1 MYSSGGANDRYGPSR
16 GGGRGGGPGGYYGG
30 GAGGGGG
37 GGFSAQRGADYGS
50 TLTAIDWRSANL
62 SKFEKDFY
70 QEHPHVANMTEE
82 ESEIIRK
89 EKQITLLGQSTKKIP
104 KPIRTFE
111 EASFPDYVLD
121 ELYKLGFKE
130 PTPIQVQGWPVA
142 LSGRDLI
149 GIADTGSGKTLA
161 FLLPGIV
168 HINAQPYLQPG
179 DGPIVLV
186 LAPTRELAVQIQQ
199 EANKF
204 GSSSRIKNTCVYGG
218 APKAPQARDLSN
230 GVEICIATPG
240 RLIDFL
246 GSSRTNLRRVTYLCL
261 DEADRMLDMGF
272 EPQIRKIVNQIRPDR
287 QTLMWSATWPKEVQ
301 SLARDLCKEDPVHI
315 NIGSM
320 DLKACHTI
328 KQYVEV
334 IQEYAKRPRLRRLIN
349 KIITEDAK
357 ILIFVETKRGADDL
371 TRQLR
376 ADGIAALCIHG
387 DKKQEERDWVRHS
400 KIHTSAVLYTQ
411 TIYILIIFLLIY

>member
-334 IQEYAKRPRLRRLIN
+334 IQVNCFLFFKSTHNDFTTKGAPYGCFFESTLRL
-349 KIITEDAK
+349 
-357 ILIFVETKRGADDL
+357 F
-371 TRQLR
+371 
-376 ADGIAALCIHG
+376 
-387 DKKQEERDWVRHS
+387 
-400 KIHTSAVLYTQ
+400 
-411 TIYILIIFLLIY
+411 F